1 MTINQITTGLHRR
14 FGRLAN
20 RYPGATRWLARRL
33 TTDQFN
39 GLPLTGLIGLLLAT
53 GMILSEVAENIVNAE
68 PMVLVDAQF
77 TRWLFRGRTSQ
88 LSQLFYLITW
98 FGSFYMTIGVTLLG
112 SGVLFWYRR
121 RRHAV
126 ILWLMLGGV
135 SLLVLA
141 GKRTFQRPRP
151 LRVAY
156 YPETGYSF
164 PSGHSASAMILYGL
178 LAYWSI
184 RRFRTTTGRVMV
196 GIGAVGLI
204 LAVGFS
210 RIYLGVHFLS
220 DVLGGYLLG
229 LGWLIVG
236 IVLTEWQ
243 RNRHPLDRL

>member
-1 MTINQITTGLHRR
+1 MTVDQLTTFLHRR
-14 FGRLAN
+14 FGQLAGG
-20 RYPGATRWLARRL
+20 YPEATRWLARRL

-39 GLPLTGLIGLLLAT
+39 GLPLTGLIGLLLLT

-68 PMVLVDAQF
+68 PMVQVDAQF
-77 TRWLFRGRTSQ
+77 THWLFQGRTSK
-88 LSQLFYLITW
+88 LSQLFYGITW
-98 FGSFYMTIGVTLLG
+98 FGSFYMTIGVTLIG
-112 SGVLFWYRR
+112 SGVLLWYRQ

-135 SLLVLA
+135 SLLVQIC
-141 GKRTFQRPRP
+141 KRTLHRPRP
-151 LRVAY
+151 HRVAY
-156 YPETGYSF
+156 YPETGFSF
-164 PSGHSASAMILYGL
+164 PSGHSATALILYGL
-178 LAYWSI
+178 LAYWLI

-196 GIGAVGLI
+196 GAGAVSLI

-229 LGWLIVG
+229 IGWLIVG

-243 RNRHPLDRL
+243 RTRYPSDTL